1 MYEDA
6 DEEELTR
13 QEVVKYLWRSSVPE
27 SKVEQCRRHANH
39 SNSLSHE
46 PGSSSDRIG
55 TNIILLQP
63 DSFIGSELIV
73 VETSQSSAV
82 SSSSNGH
89 TDLVTSSTH
98 VLSSSSSGSDESE
111 VSNPLYAPSPTDI
124 RPYFSLLFCDISRRS
139 TTILSFTLAPLL

>member
-1 MYEDA
+1 MVYEDA

-39 SNSLSHE
+39 SNSMSHE
-46 PGSSSDRIG
+46 PASSSGRSG
-55 TNIILLQP
+55 TNSILLQP
-63 DSFIGSELIV
+63 GSFTSCELIV

-89 TDLVTSSTH
+89 TDLITSSTH

-111 VSNPLYAPSPTDI
+111 VSYSFSPTTTSPDL
-124 RPYFSLLFCDISRRS
+124 SLILIDAIYRRS
-139 TTILSFTLAPLL
+139 ITILTFTLGPLL